1 MLKYL
6 LLFSIAYCLSFR
18 TYVLKSG
25 ALSFAPQFK
34 VHHILVLEPPNK
46 KHGIYLLDFTPINQT
61 NPGTLMK
68 LALGKWV
75 PAEIRIRNIILPQDS
90 ILETWHNINRE
101 LSPDESRILSE
112 KTLRNIKNSDLR
124 NYIKDIKSSW
134 IPEMN
139 LYRHNCQDFTRKHC
153 NIDFN

>member
-1 MLKYL
+1 MFKYL

-18 TYVLKSG
+18 KYVLKSG

-34 VHHILVLEPPNK
+34 VHHILVLEPPDK

-101 LSPDESRILSE
+101 LSPDESRVLSE

-139 LYRHNCQDFTRKHC
+139 LYRHNCQDFTRKLST
-153 NIDFN
+153 F

>member
-1 MLKYL
+1 MI
-6 LLFSIAYCLSFR
+6 FFR
-18 TYVLKSG
+18 IQANTWLY
-25 ALSFAPQFK
+25 
-34 VHHILVLEPPNK
+34 LEPPNK

-124 NYIKDIKSSW
+124 NYIKDIH
-134 IPEMN
+134 P
-139 LYRHNCQDFTRKHC
+139 
-153 NIDFN
+153 